1 MNAYCLKCKKETSNI
16 DPKMVQTKNNRL
28 LMQSKCSVV
37 FVRLKSQD
45 L

>member
-1 MNAYCLKCKKETSNI
+1 MNTHCLKCKKYTSNI
-16 DPKMVQTKNNRL
+16 DPKKVKTKKIDSLYSQN
-28 LMQSKCSVV
+28 VV

>member
-1 MNAYCLKCKKETSNI
+1 MNTYCLKCKTNTSNI
-16 DPKMVQTKNNRL
+16 DPKMVKKKKDYL
-28 LMQSKCSVV
+28 CSQNVV